1 VRLSRLADSLMWT
14 KLANMKQVNV
24 HQAKSQL
31 SQLLAEVEA
40 GEEVIIARAGKPV
53 AKLSLVELEAK
64 GAKRWPNRKPG
75 RLKGKIFFSDED
87 WWKADAEIEQMMIHG
102 ENDEELFGPPPSK

>member
-1 VRLSRLADSLMWT
+1 
-14 KLANMKQVNV
+14 MKQVNI
-24 HQAKSQL
+24 HQAKTHL

-40 GEEVIIARAGKPV
+40 GEEVVIARAGKPV
-53 AKLSLVELEAK
+53 VRLTLVAPEPK
-64 GAKRWPNRKPG
+64 GAERWPDRKPG

-87 WWKADAEIEQMMIHG
+87 WWKADAEIERMMTHG